1 MTDTLIDSGGQNL
14 VTFAQSTTEPIAPIA
29 GWCCIRATL
38 ESCAL
43 AAWILDPNINYKQR
57 IERVF
62 AFRFEGMNQQ
72 LKFAH
77 AVPSYREYVR
87 RIEKEISQI
96 EETAVDMGFAKVE
109 DRHGKRIGIA
119 QIMPSATELIDN
131 TLNEAAAYRILS
143 SVSHGHTWAITRLCY
158 VSDSKE
164 GSQLAIGGIPVNYI
178 KKDIHVDRTAWL
190 GFIGAK
196 ALSRVVWYE
205 FTLRGRSKQELT
217 GLLERT
223 FDLLRAPL
231 DSRFWRS

>member
-29 GWCCIRATL
+29 GWCCIRSTL

-57 IERVF
+57 IKRVL

-77 AVPSYREYVR
+77 AVPSYHEFARS
-87 RIEKEISQI
+87 IDNEILET
-96 EETAVDMGFAKVE
+96 EESAVDMGFSKVK
-109 DRHGKRIGIA
+109 DKHGKRIGIG

-131 TLNEAAAYRILS
+131 TLSEAAAYRILS

-158 VSDSKE
+158 ISESKE
-164 GSQLAIGGIPVNYI
+164 GSQSAIGGIPVNYVR
-178 KKDIHVDRTAWL
+178 KAIHVDRTIWL
-190 GFIGAK
+190 GFIGAR

-205 FTLRGRSKQELT
+205 FTLRGRAKQELK

-223 FDLLRAPL
+223 FDHLRAPA